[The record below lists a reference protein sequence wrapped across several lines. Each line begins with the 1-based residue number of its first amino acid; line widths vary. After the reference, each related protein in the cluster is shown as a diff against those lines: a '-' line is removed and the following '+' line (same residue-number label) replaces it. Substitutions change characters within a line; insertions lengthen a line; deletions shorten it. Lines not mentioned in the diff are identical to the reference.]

1 MRAVVQRVSEARV
14 KVDDETKAEIG
25 QGLTALLGI
34 ETDDTEKDIEYLVDK
49 IVHLRIFDDPE
60 GKLNL
65 SIKDT
70 GGMVLIV
77 SQFTLLGDC
86 RKGRRPSYGRAA
98 PAEMASE
105 MYSRFL
111 VMLRET
117 GVAVSEGVFREK
129 MMVEIFNDGPVTLL
143 MDSAGTF

>member
-1 MRAVVQRVSEARV
+1 MVQRVSEARV
-14 KVDDETKAEIG
+14 KVEDETKAEIG
-25 QGLTALLGI
+25 QGLAALLGI

-98 PAEMASE
+98 PAEMARE
-105 MYSRFL
+105 IYSRFL
-111 VMLRET
+111 VTLRET
-117 GVAVSEGVFREK
+117 GVAVSEGVFQEK
-129 MMVEIFNDGPVTLL
+129 MVVEIINDGPVTLL
-143 MDSAGTF
+143 LDSKKRF